1 MNLRRKTIN
10 KNLYTNIKSTPI
22 ERGTNVLDAQEYLH
36 LAINATQNDQ
46 HHAALD
52 YLHKALDQEP
62 NNAQAMFLL
71 AAEYA
76 ELGLYQRAIDN
87 MEKSIELDP
96 SIEMAYYQL
105 ALLYIQLGRPEESIP
120 LWQHLSE
127 NAKDN
132 SLMLFSKGI
141 IELESN
147 KESGIGIINQAIEI
161 ASTNTFLN
169 TSMASLRDLL
179 TAEPQKEKAE
189 TKDNSISSLML
200 SAYNDSPFKIDN
212 DE

>member
-1 MNLRRKTIN
+1 M
-10 KNLYTNIKSTPI
+10 
-22 ERGTNVLDAQEYLH
+22 LDAQEYLH
-36 LAINATQNDQ
+36 LAINATQKDQ

-62 NNAQAMFLL
+62 NNAQAVFLL

-76 ELGLYQRAIDN
+76 ELGLYQRAIEN
-87 MEKSIELDP
+87 MEKSITLDP

-105 ALLYIQLGRPEESIP
+105 SLLYIQMGRPDQSIP

-132 SLMLFSKGI
+132 SLMLFSKGM

-147 KESGIGIINQAIEI
+147 KENGISIISQAIEI

-169 TSMASLRDLL
+169 TSMTTLLNLL
-179 TAEPQKEKAE
+179 TESESQTKHAEA
-189 TKDNSISSLML
+189 KDESISSLML
-200 SAYNDSPFKIDN
+200 NAYKDSPFKIDN